1 MIRTN
6 NEKYR
11 QTTQQKRRERAIW
24 GALTVLLL
32 SVVLAFTLT
41 PALLAEERTE
51 TDRVIDVFESVFRF
65 IERNYVDEV
74 DPNLLLEGALK
85 GMFDVLDDPYS
96 AYLTADQMRGL
107 TDTTTGEFGGVGMYI
122 SKQRSVEGDER
133 SGFVEV
139 VSPIEDTPA
148 YRAGV
153 RAGDL
158 IVALRDE
165 TDDEFQST
173 EGLSIDEAVDRL
185 RGAPGTLV
193 TIRIRR
199 GTRAEFPIT
208 LERAIIEVPTVKYAM
223 MADDIGFLRVIQF
236 TPRTAAR
243 IEDAIA
249 FFTENNYRGMI
260 MDLRSN
266 PGGLLDAVIDAA
278 DLFFS
283 GGTIVGT
290 AGRIPQENQRFT
302 ATRGQVVDED
312 VPIVVLIDGGAA
324 SAAEI
329 FAGTLQ
335 DRGRAHLVGET
346 TFGKG
351 SVQQIRRIAGG
362 GFRLTM
368 SRYYLPSGRYID
380 RVGVEPDTVVRPP
393 QLTDEQEEHYARLRT
408 GDRVE
413 EFVRRNRTP
422 SDSRIDEFVV
432 TLQDEGYDI
441 PDRWIRRMVRDE
453 VNRQNNVQLDY
464 DLEFDVVLQEALG
477 LLQGGDVPER

>member
-1 MIRTN
+1 MIDTN
-6 NEKYR
+6 TDKH
-11 QTTQQKRRERAIW
+11 QDTTRLKRRERAIW
-24 GALTVLLL
+24 GTLTVLLL
-32 SVVLAFTLT
+32 AIVLAFTVT
-41 PALLAEERTE
+41 PTLLAEQRSE
-51 TDRVIDVFESVFRF
+51 TDRVLDVFESVLRF
-65 IERNYVDEV
+65 VERNYVDEV
-74 DPNLLLEGALK
+74 DPNVLLEGALR
-85 GMFDVLDDPYS
+85 GMFEILDDPYS
-96 AYLTADQMRGL
+96 AYLSSEQMRGL

-122 SKQRSVEGDER
+122 SKQRAADGDER

-199 GTRAEFPIT
+199 GARAEFPIT
-208 LERAIIEVPTVKYAM
+208 LERAIIEVPTVKFAM
-223 MADDIGFLRVIQF
+223 MPDDIGFLRVIQF
-236 TPRTAAR
+236 TPRTATR

-249 FFTENNYRGMI
+249 YFEKNNYRGMV

-278 DLFFS
+278 DLFFT

-302 ATRGQVVDED
+302 ATSGRVVDED
-312 VPIVVLIDGGAA
+312 VPVVVLIDGGSA

-335 DRGRAHLVGET
+335 DRSRAYLVGET

-393 QLTDEQEEHYARLRT
+393 QLTDDQEEHYARLRT
-408 GDRVE
+408 DDRVP
-413 EFVRRNRTP
+413 EFVRANP
-422 SDSRIDEFVV
+422 SPSESRIDDFVA
-432 TLQDEGYDI
+432 TLQDEGFDI

-453 VNRQNNVQLDY
+453 INRQSNVQVDY
-464 DLEFDVVLQEALG
+464 DLEFDVVLQEAVRV
-477 LLQGGDVPER
+477 LQSGDVSRR